1 MSATVALPMAGV
13 LRYGVLGLPLA
24 FAALP
29 IYVHVPALYAGQ
41 AGLSLSLVGLILLAT
56 RIVDAVAD
64 PLIGW
69 ASDRFLTRRGL
80 IALALPVLAVGL
92 AGLLAPPAGAG
103 GLWLAALLVLVSF
116 AYSVATINYAA
127 WGAELGYDADS
138 RTRLV
143 ASREGFGLIGVM
155 LAAALP
161 VVLASEMRSGLG
173 RVGWLFV
180 PLVAIAA
187 LLSLVGLPPGLRQ
200 AARPEL
206 PWPALRGAL
215 RERAFAALLGVFAL
229 NGIAAAIPASTVL
242 FFVADV
248 LGRSDLSGVFLGV
261 YFLAGAA
268 GLPLWV
274 MLARRV
280 GKLRAWLAGMGLAVV
295 VFAWAGFI
303 GPGDALAFGVI
314 CALSGL
320 ALGADLALPPAL
332 LAELLARKEGPG
344 AGACF
349 GWWTFVTKANLALA
363 AGVSLPLLGWL
374 GYAPGSREAAALT
387 GLSAVYA
394 LLPLIL
400 KLFAAAALWAV
411 RGRIETEVSP

>member
-332 LAELLARKEGPG
+332 LAELLARKEAPG

-374 GYAPGSREAAALT
+374 GYAPGSREAGALA

-400 KLFAAAALWAV
+400 KLFAAAVLWAL